1 MKQKGASAHQGDTI
15 PYIICKKDEG
25 DNSKNEHVSERAFHP
40 DEVRNMNLNIGR

>member
-1 MKQKGASAHQGDTI
+1 MKQKGVSARQGDTI

-40 DEVRNMNLNIGR
+40 DEVRNMNLKIGR

>member
-1 MKQKGASAHQGDTI
+1 MKQKGASAHQGNTI

-25 DNSKNEHVSERAFHP
+25 DNSKNYVSERAFHP